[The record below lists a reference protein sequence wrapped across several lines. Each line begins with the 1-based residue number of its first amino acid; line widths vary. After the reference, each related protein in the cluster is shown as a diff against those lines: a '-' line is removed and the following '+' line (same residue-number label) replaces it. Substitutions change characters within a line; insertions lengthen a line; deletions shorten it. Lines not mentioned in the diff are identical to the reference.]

1 VTEDERAHRRGGTG
15 ARDGAAAV
23 RARPTGPALRLDI
36 PVQFLKGVGER
47 RAELLARIGIATAR
61 DLLYH
66 IPFRYL
72 DATQITPIARAR
84 SARVGAEVTVVG
96 RVISTGVLPTRR
108 GLRVFQCVLQDA
120 SGLVECGWP
129 GRPFLERSITKGQLL
144 LATGPVRHF
153 HGKQLQPREW
163 VVLAE
168 EDEEPRGQVLPV
180 YRVTEGLTVRQ
191 LRALVDRHLEGLL
204 ANVVEE
210 LPAAWR
216 TAAGVGAL
224 PDALRQVHRPDSPEA
239 AEAGRRRLAFEEL
252 MLFQLVLARARW
264 LAKQS
269 RAGIR
274 FEVRREFTTQ
284 LRKHLPFDL
293 TAAQKRCIKEIVA
306 DQTAPVRMNRL
317 LQGDVGSGK
326 TVVALFAMLV
336 AAENGFQAALMA
348 PTELLAEQHAATL
361 TRLLAPL
368 GVMPELLVGRMS
380 AGEKA
385 EVRDRLA
392 TGASRLVVGTH
403 ALIQGEVAFHRLGLV
418 VIDEQHR
425 FGVAQR
431 ALLAE
436 KNAAQGPD
444 VLLLSATPIPRTLAL
459 ALYGDLDVSRLD
471 EMPPGRKPVRTAIRD
486 DRARARVYD
495 FVRKEVREGHQAY
508 IIYPVI
514 DETEKLDVKAAT
526 KMAEHLGK
534 EIFPDLAVGLVHGRV
549 PPEDRDRVMRRFRA
563 GEIQVLV
570 ATTVI
575 EVGIDVPNATV
586 MLIEHPDRFGLAQ
599 LHQLRGRIGRGAAA
613 SHCVLMVADVGGDP
627 ASAARQRL
635 ERFAATTD
643 GFAIAELDMAER
655 GHGEL
660 VGARQAGPVE
670 FRYADWSKDGDLLS
684 LAHRLARDVIAADPT
699 LSARGLRPVVAQI
712 GRRFERGLELFR
724 AIPG

>member
-1 VTEDERAHRRGGTG
+1 VTDRPDARTRGRADAAERGGG
-15 ARDGAAAV
+15 RG
-23 RARPTGPALRLDI
+23 LRLDA

-47 RAELLARIGIATAR
+47 RAELLARLGIATAR
-61 DLLYH
+61 DLLH
-66 IPFRYL
+66 HVPFRYL
-72 DATQITPIARAR
+72 DATQITPITRAR
-84 SARVGAEVTVVG
+84 GARVGTEVTVVG
-96 RVISTGVLPTRR
+96 RVISTGILPTRR
-108 GLRVFQCVLQDA
+108 GLRVFQAVLQDA
-120 SGLVECGWP
+120 SGLIECGWP
-129 GRPFLERSITKGQLL
+129 GRPFLERSILKGQLL

-153 HGKQLQPREW
+153 HGRQLQPREW
-163 VVLAE
+163 VVLADG
-168 EDEEPRGQVLPV
+168 DEEPRGQVLPV

-191 LRALVDRHLEGLL
+191 LRSLVDRHLDGLL
-204 ANVVEE
+204 AAVVEE

-216 TAAGVGAL
+216 TAAGVVAL
-224 PDALRQVHRPDSPEA
+224 PDALRMVHRPADVAE

-264 LAKQS
+264 LARRS

-274 FEVRREFTTQ
+274 FEVRREFTTA
-284 LRKHLPFDL
+284 LREHLPFEL

-306 DQTAPVRMNRL
+306 DQTSPVRMHRL

-326 TVVALFAMLV
+326 TVVALFAMLL

-368 GVMPELLVGRMS
+368 GMMPELLVGRMS

-385 EVRDRLA
+385 MVRERLEQG
-392 TGASRLVVGTH
+392 GARLVVGTH
-403 ALIQGEVAFHRLGLV
+403 ALIQGEVAFRRLGLA

-436 KNAAQGPD
+436 KNAVEGPD

-471 EMPPGRKPVRTAIRD
+471 ELPPGRKPIRTAIRD

-495 FVRKEVREGHQAY
+495 FVRREVREGHQAY

-514 DETEKLDVKAAT
+514 DETEKLDVKAAA
-526 KMAEHLGK
+526 KMAEYLAA
-534 EIFPDLAVGLVHGRV
+534 EIFPGLAVGLVHGRL
-549 PPEDRDRVMRRFRA
+549 PAEGRDLVMRRFRA

-613 SHCVLMVADVGGDP
+613 SHCILMIEDGLRNP
-627 ASAARQRL
+627 ASPARARL
-635 ERFAATTD
+635 EKFAATED
-643 GFAIAELDMAER
+643 GFAIAELDLAER

-670 FRYADWSKDGDLLS
+670 FRFADWSKDADLLA
-684 LAHRLARDVIAADPT
+684 LAHGLARDVIAADPT
-699 LSARGLRPVVAQI
+699 LGARGLRPVVAQI

>member
-1 VTEDERAHRRGGTG
+1 MTDRPA
-15 ARDGAAAV
+15 ARTHGRAAAP
-23 RARPTGPALRLDI
+23 AAPGRPGLRLDA

-47 RAELLARIGIATAR
+47 RAELLGRLGITTAR

-66 IPFRYL
+66 VPFRYL
-72 DATQITPIARAR
+72 DATQIAPIARVR
-84 SARVGAEVTVVG
+84 SARVGTEVTVVG
-96 RVISTGVLPTRR
+96 RVVSTGVLPTRR
-108 GLRVFQCVLQDA
+108 GLRVFQAVLQDA
-120 SGLVECGWP
+120 SGLIECGWP
-129 GRPFLERSITKGQLL
+129 GRPFLERTILKGQLL
-144 LATGPVRHF
+144 LVAGPVRHF
-153 HGKQLQPREW
+153 HGRQLQPREW
-163 VVLAE
+163 VVLADG
-168 EDEEPRGQVLPV
+168 DEQPRGQILPV

-191 LRALVDRHLEGLL
+191 VRALLDRHLDGLL

-216 TAAGVGAL
+216 AAAGVEPL
-224 PDALRQVHRPDSPEA
+224 PAALRQVHRPEDVA
-239 AEAGRRRLAFEEL
+239 QAEAGRRRLAFEEL

-264 LAKQS
+264 LARRS
-269 RAGIR
+269 RTGIR
-274 FEVRREFTTQ
+274 FEVKRDLTTRLRES
-284 LRKHLPFDL
+284 LPFEL
-293 TAAQKRCIKEIVA
+293 TAAQKRCLKEIVA
-306 DQTAPVRMNRL
+306 DQTAPIRMHRL

-336 AAENGFQAALMA
+336 AVENGFQAALMA

-368 GVMPELLVGRMS
+368 GMMPELLVGRMS
-380 AGEKA
+380 AAEKA
-385 EVRDRLA
+385 QVRDRLESGG
-392 TGASRLVVGTH
+392 TRLVVGTH
-403 ALIQGEVAFHRLGLV
+403 ALIQGEVAFRRLGLA

-425 FGVAQR
+425 FGVEQR

-436 KNAAQGPD
+436 KNAVEGPD

-471 EMPPGRKPVRTAIRD
+471 ELPPGRKPIRTAIRD
-486 DRARARVYD
+486 DRARAKVYD
-495 FVRKEVREGHQAY
+495 FVRQEVRAGRQAY
-508 IIYPVI
+508 IVYPVI

-526 KMAEHLGK
+526 RMAEHLAK
-534 EIFPDLAVGLVHGRV
+534 EVFPDLAVGLVHGRL
-549 PPEDRDRVMRRFRA
+549 PAEQRDLVMRRFRA
-563 GEIQVLV
+563 REVQVLV

-575 EVGIDVPNATV
+575 EVGIDVPAATV

-599 LHQLRGRIGRGAAA
+599 LHQLRGRVGRGADA
-613 SHCVLMVADVGGDP
+613 SHCILMVEDGVRDP
-627 ASAARQRL
+627 DSRARERL
-635 ERFAATTD
+635 QRFAATED
-643 GFAIAELDMAER
+643 GFAIAELDLEER

-670 FRYADWSKDGDLLS
+670 FRFADWTKDADLLT

-699 LSARGLRPVVAQI
+699 LAAPGLRPVVAQI

>member
-1 VTEDERAHRRGGTG
+1 LA
-15 ARDGAAAV
+15 
-23 RARPTGPALRLDI
+23 PTASLRSDA

-47 RAELLARIGIATAR
+47 RAELLGRLGIHTAR
-61 DLLYH
+61 DLLLH

-72 DATQITPIARAR
+72 DATQITPIARVKD
-84 SARVGAEVTVVG
+84 ARVGTEVTVIG

-108 GLRVFQCVLQDA
+108 GLRVFQAVLQDA
-120 SGLVECGWP
+120 SGLIECGWP
-129 GRPFLERSITKGQLL
+129 GRPFLERQITKGLL
-144 LATGPVRHF
+144 LLVTGPVRHF

-163 VVLAE
+163 LVLAGE
-168 EDEEPRGQVLPV
+168 EEEPRGQVLPI

-191 LRALVDRHLEGLL
+191 VRGLIQRHLDGLL
-204 ANVVEE
+204 PGVREE

-216 TAAGVGAL
+216 QAAGVIELPAAL
-224 PDALRQVHRPDSPEA
+224 SAVHRPASAGEA
-239 AEAGRRRLAFEEL
+239 EQGRRRLAFEEL

-274 FEVRREFTTQ
+274 FEVRREFTTA
-284 LRKHLPFDL
+284 LRSRLPFSL

-306 DQTAPVRMNRL
+306 DQTSPVRMHRL

-326 TVVALFAMLV
+326 TVVALFAMLLAV
-336 AAENGFQAALMA
+336 ENGYQAALMA
-348 PTELLAEQHAATL
+348 PTELLAEQHQATV

-368 GVMPELLVGRMS
+368 GMMPELLVGRLP
-380 AGEKA
+380 APDKA
-385 EVRDRLA
+385 AVRERLERGRA
-392 TGASRLVVGTH
+392 RIVVGTH
-403 ALIQGEVAFHRLGLV
+403 ALIQEQVAFHRLGLA

-436 KNAAQGPD
+436 KNLREGPD

-486 DRARARVYD
+486 DGARSRVYD
-495 FVRKEVREGHQAY
+495 FVRKEARAGHQAY
-508 IIYPVI
+508 IVYPVI
-514 DETEKLDVKAAT
+514 DETEQLDVKAAAT
-526 KMAEHLGK
+526 MAEYLAK
-534 EIFPDLAVGLVHGRV
+534 EIFPDLAVGLVHGRLAAD
-549 PPEDRDRVMRRFRA
+549 DRDDVMRRFRA

-575 EVGIDVPNATV
+575 EVGIDVPSATV
-586 MLIEHPDRFGLAQ
+586 MVIEHPERFGLAQ
-599 LHQLRGRIGRGAAA
+599 LHQLRGRIGRGGAA
-613 SHCVLMVADVGGDP
+613 SHCILMVGPGE
-627 ASAARQRL
+627 SRERL
-635 ERFAATTD
+635 ERFAATED
-643 GFAIAELDMAER
+643 GFAIAELDLRER

-660 VGARQAGPVE
+660 VGAKQAGPVE
-670 FRYADWSKDGDLLS
+670 FRFADWARDLDLLTV
-684 LAHRLARDVIAADPT
+684 AHRLARDVIAADPT
-699 LSARGLRPVVAQI
+699 LSAPGLRPVVAQI

>member
-1 VTEDERAHRRGGTG
+1 LA
-15 ARDGAAAV
+15 
-23 RARPTGPALRLDI
+23 PTGSLRPDA

-47 RAELLARIGIATAR
+47 RAELLARLGIHTAR
-61 DLLYH
+61 ELLLH

-72 DATQITPIARAR
+72 DATQITPIARVKDAK
-84 SARVGAEVTVVG
+84 VGTDVTVIG

-108 GLRVFQCVLQDA
+108 GLRVFQAVLQDA
-120 SGLVECGWP
+120 SGLIECGWP
-129 GRPFLERSITKGQLL
+129 GRPFLERQIAKGLLL

-163 VVLAE
+163 LVLAG
-168 EDEEPRGQVLPV
+168 EDEEPRGQVLPI

-191 LRALVDRHLEGLL
+191 VRGLIQQHLDGLL
-204 ANVVEE
+204 PGVREE

-216 TAAGVGAL
+216 QAAGVIELPTAL
-224 PDALRQVHRPDSPEA
+224 KAVHRPDSAGE

-274 FEVRREFTTQ
+274 FEVRRELTTA
-284 LRKHLPFDL
+284 LRSHLPFSL

-306 DQTAPVRMNRL
+306 DQTSPVRMHRL

-326 TVVALFAMLV
+326 TVVALFAMLLAV
-336 AAENGFQAALMA
+336 ENGYQAALMA
-348 PTELLAEQHAATL
+348 PTELLAEQHAATV

-368 GVMPELLVGRMS
+368 GMMPELLVGRLS
-380 AGEKA
+380 APEKA
-385 EVRDRLA
+385 VVRRRLEDG
-392 TGASRLVVGTH
+392 GARIVVGTH
-403 ALIQGEVAFHRLGLV
+403 ALIQEEVAFHRLGLA

-431 ALLAE
+431 AVLAE
-436 KNAAQGPD
+436 KNVREGPD

-471 EMPPGRKPVRTAIRD
+471 ELPPGRKPVRTAIRD
-486 DRARARVYD
+486 DGARSRVYD
-495 FVRKEVREGHQAY
+495 FIRKEARSGHQAY
-508 IIYPVI
+508 IVYPII
-514 DETEKLDVKAAT
+514 DETEQLDLKAAA
-526 KMAEHLGK
+526 KMADYLAK
-534 EIFPDLAVGLVHGRV
+534 EIFPDLAVGLVHGRIAAD
-549 PPEDRDRVMRRFRA
+549 DRDRVMRRFRA
-563 GEIQVLV
+563 GEIRVLV

-586 MLIEHPDRFGLAQ
+586 MVIEHPERFGLAQ
-599 LHQLRGRIGRGAAA
+599 LHQLRGRIGRGGAA
-613 SHCVLMVADVGGDP
+613 SHCILMVGPGE
-627 ASAARQRL
+627 SRERL
-635 ERFAATTD
+635 ERFAATED
-643 GFAIAELDMAER
+643 GFAIAELDLRER

-660 VGARQAGPVE
+660 VGAKQAGPVE
-670 FRYADWSKDGDLLS
+670 FRFADWARDLDLLTV
-684 LAHRLARDVIAADPT
+684 AHRLARDVIAADPT
-699 LSARGLRPVVAQI
+699 LSAPGLRPVVSQI

>member
-1 VTEDERAHRRGGTG
+1 LA
-15 ARDGAAAV
+15 
-23 RARPTGPALRLDI
+23 PTTSLRLDA

-47 RAELLARIGIATAR
+47 RAELLARLGIRTAR
-61 DLLYH
+61 DLLFH

-72 DATQITPIARAR
+72 DATQITPIARAKD
-84 SARVGAEVTVVG
+84 ARVGTDVTVIG
-96 RVISTGVLPTRR
+96 RVLSTGVLPTRR
-108 GLRVFQCVLQDA
+108 GLRVFQAVLQDA
-120 SGLVECGWP
+120 SGLIECGWP
-129 GRPFLERSITKGQLL
+129 GRPFLERQIAKGLL
-144 LATGPVRHF
+144 LLVTGPVRHF

-163 VVLAE
+163 LVLAG
-168 EDEEPRGQVLPV
+168 EDEEPRGQVLPI

-191 LRALVDRHLEGLL
+191 VRGLIQRHLDGLL
-204 ANVVEE
+204 PSVREE

-216 TAAGVGAL
+216 QAAGVVELPAAL
-224 PDALRQVHRPDSPEA
+224 EAVHRPDSSDR
-239 AEAGRRRLAFEEL
+239 AEQGRRRLAFEEL
-252 MLFQLVLARARW
+252 LLFQLVLARARW

-274 FEVRREFTTQ
+274 FEVRRELTSA
-284 LRKHLPFDL
+284 LRAQLPFTL

-306 DQTAPVRMNRL
+306 DQTSSVRMHRL

-326 TVVALFAMLV
+326 TVVALFAMLLAV
-336 AAENGFQAALMA
+336 ENGCQAALMA

-368 GVMPELLVGRMS
+368 ELRPELLVGRLPAS
-380 AGEKA
+380 EKA
-385 EVRDRLA
+385 AVHARLA
-392 TGASRLVVGTH
+392 SGSARLAVGTH
-403 ALIQGEVAFHRLGLV
+403 ALIQEQVAFHRLGLA

-436 KNAAQGPD
+436 KNVREGPD

-486 DRARARVYD
+486 DGARARVYE
-495 FVRKEVREGHQAY
+495 FVRKEARDGHQAY
-508 IIYPVI
+508 VVYPVI
-514 DETEKLDVKAAT
+514 DETEQLDLKAAT
-526 KMAEHLGK
+526 RMAEHLAK
-534 EIFPDLAVGLVHGRV
+534 EIFPDLVVGLVHGRLAAD
-549 PPEDRDRVMRRFRA
+549 ERDGAMRRFRA

-586 MLIEHPDRFGLAQ
+586 MVIEHPERFGLAQ
-599 LHQLRGRIGRGAAA
+599 LHQLRGRIGRGGAA
-613 SHCVLMVADVGGDP
+613 SHCILMVGPGE
-627 ASAARQRL
+627 SRERL
-635 ERFAATTD
+635 ARFAATED
-643 GFAIAELDMAER
+643 GFAIAELDLRER

-660 VGARQAGPVE
+660 VGAKQAGPVE
-670 FRYADWSKDGDLLS
+670 FRFADWSRDLDLLTM
-684 LAHRLARDVIAADPT
+684 AHRLARDVIAADPA
-699 LSARGLRPVVAQI
+699 LSAPGLRPVVAQI

-724 AIPG
+724 EIPG

>member
-1 VTEDERAHRRGGTG
+1 VPPCIRAP
-15 ARDGAAAV
+15 V
-23 RARPTGPALRLDI
+23 PSFRLDA
-36 PVQFLKGVGER
+36 PVQYLKGVGER
-47 RAELLARIGIATAR
+47 RAELLARLGIRTAR
-61 DLLYH
+61 DLLLH

-84 SARVGAEVTVVG
+84 DARVGTDVTVVG

-108 GLRVFQCVLQDA
+108 GLRVFQAVLQDA
-120 SGLVECGWP
+120 SGLIECGWP
-129 GRPFLERSITKGQLL
+129 GRPFLERQITKGLL
-144 LATGPVRHF
+144 LLVTGPVRHF
-153 HGKQLQPREW
+153 HGKQLQPREF
-163 VVLAE
+163 VVLAG
-168 EDEEPRGQVLPV
+168 EDEEPRGKLLPV

-191 LRALVDRHLEGLL
+191 LRALVEQHLDGLV
-204 ANVVEE
+204 ANVEE
-210 LPAAWR
+210 GLPAAWR
-216 TAAGVGAL
+216 EAAGVTSL
-224 PDALRQVHRPDSPEA
+224 VDALRQVHRPENVAA

-264 LAKQS
+264 LAKRS

-274 FEVRREFTTQ
+274 FEVRREFTTE
-284 LRKHLPFDL
+284 LRRNLPFDL
-293 TAAQKRCIKEIVA
+293 TRAQKRCITEIVA
-306 DQTAPVRMNRL
+306 DQTSPVRMHRL

-336 AAENGFQAALMA
+336 AVESEFQAAMMA

-368 GVMPELLVGRMS
+368 GMMPELLVGRMS
-380 AGEKA
+380 AAEKA
-385 EVRDRLA
+385 VVRGHLESGSARI
-392 TGASRLVVGTH
+392 VVGTH
-403 ALIQGEVAFHRLGLV
+403 ALIQEDVAFHRLGLV

-471 EMPPGRKPVRTAIRD
+471 EMPPGRKSVRTAIRD
-486 DRARARVYD
+486 ERARARVHE
-495 FVRKEVREGHQAY
+495 FVRKEVRAGHQAY
-508 IIYPVI
+508 IVYPVI
-514 DETEKLDVKAAT
+514 DETEKLDLKAAAR
-526 KMAEHLGK
+526 MADYLAK
-534 EIFPDLAVGLVHGRV
+534 EIFTDLRVGLVHGRLQA
-549 PPEDRDRVMRRFRA
+549 DARDSAMRQFRA
-563 GEIQVLV
+563 GEIDVLV

-586 MLIEHPDRFGLAQ
+586 MVIEHPDRFGLAQ

-613 SHCVLMVADVGGDP
+613 SHCILMVGEGE
-627 ASAARQRL
+627 SRERL
-635 ERFAATTD
+635 ERFAATED
-643 GFAIAELDMAER
+643 GFAIAELDLAER

-660 VGARQAGPVE
+660 VGAKQAGAVE
-670 FRYADWSKDGDLLS
+670 FRYADWSKDADLLAV
-684 LAHRLARDVIAADPT
+684 AHRLARDVIAADPA
-699 LSARGLRPVVAQI
+699 LSAPGLRPVVAQI

-724 AIPG
+724 EG

>member
-1 VTEDERAHRRGGTG
+1 LA
-15 ARDGAAAV
+15 
-23 RARPTGPALRLDI
+23 PTASLRLDA
-36 PVQFLKGVGER
+36 PVQYLKGVGER
-47 RAELLARIGIATAR
+47 RAELLARLGIRTAG
-61 DLLYH
+61 DLLLH
-66 IPFRYL
+66 VPFRYL
-72 DATQITPIARAR
+72 DATEITPIARVKD
-84 SARVGAEVTVVG
+84 ARVGTEVTVVG

-108 GLRVFQCVLQDA
+108 GLRVFQAVLQDA
-120 SGLVECGWP
+120 SGLMECGWP
-129 GRPFLERSITKGQLL
+129 GRPFLERQIAKGLL
-144 LATGPVRHF
+144 LLVTGPVRHF

-163 VVLAE
+163 LVLAG
-168 EDEEPRGQVLPV
+168 EDEEPRGQVLPI

-191 LRALVDRHLEGLL
+191 VRGLIQRHLDGLL
-204 ANVVEE
+204 AGVREE

-216 TAAGVGAL
+216 QAAGVVELPAAL
-224 PDALRQVHRPDSPEA
+224 AAVHRPETAEA
-239 AEAGRRRLAFEEL
+239 AEGGRRRLAFEEL

-274 FEVRREFTTQ
+274 FEVRRELTTA
-284 LRKHLPFDL
+284 LRAALPFAL

-306 DQTAPVRMNRL
+306 DQTAPVRMHRL

-326 TVVALFAMLV
+326 TVVALFAMLLAV
-336 AAENGFQAALMA
+336 ENGYQAALMA

-368 GVMPELLVGRMS
+368 GMRPELLVGRLAAS
-380 AGEKA
+380 EKA
-385 EVRDRLA
+385 SVQARLA
-392 TGASRLVVGTH
+392 GGGARIVVGTH
-403 ALIQGEVAFHRLGLV
+403 ALIQEQVAFRRLGLA

-436 KNAAQGPD
+436 KNAREGPD

-486 DRARARVYD
+486 DGARARVYD
-495 FVRKEVREGHQAY
+495 FVRREARGGHQTY
-508 IIYPVI
+508 VVYPVI
-514 DETEKLDVKAAT
+514 DETEQLDVKAAAR
-526 KMAEHLGK
+526 MAEHLAK
-534 EIFPDLAVGLVHGRV
+534 EIFPDLAVGLVHGRLGAD
-549 PPEDRDRVMRRFRA
+549 DRDAVMRRFRA
-563 GEIQVLV
+563 GEIHVLV

-586 MLIEHPDRFGLAQ
+586 MVIEHPERFGLAQ
-599 LHQLRGRIGRGAAA
+599 LHQLRGRIGRGGTA
-613 SHCVLMVADVGGDP
+613 SHCILMVGPGE
-627 ASAARQRL
+627 SRRRL
-635 ERFAATTD
+635 ARFAATED
-643 GFAIAELDMAER
+643 GFAIAELDLRER

-660 VGARQAGPVE
+660 VGAKQAGPVE
-670 FRYADWSKDGDLLS
+670 LRFADWTRDLDLLTV
-684 LAHRLARDVIAADPT
+684 AHRLARDVIAADPA
-699 LSARGLRPVVAQI
+699 LRAPGLRPVVAQI

>member
-1 VTEDERAHRRGGTG
+1 MRSPTPSGSSKRTG
-15 ARDGAAAV
+15 SF
-23 RARPTGPALRLDI
+23 RLDA
-36 PVQFLKGVGER
+36 PVQYLKGVGER
-47 RAELLARIGIATAR
+47 RAELLARLGIRTAR
-61 DLLYH
+61 DLVYH
-66 IPFRYL
+66 VPFRYL
-72 DATQITPIARAR
+72 DATEITPIARAR
-84 SARVGAEVTVVG
+84 GSRVGTEFTVVG
-96 RVISTGVLPTRR
+96 RVVSTGVIPTRR
-108 GLRVFQCVLQDA
+108 GLRVFQAVLQDA
-120 SGLVECGWP
+120 SGLIECGWP
-129 GRPFLERSITKGQLL
+129 GRPFLERSIAKGQLL
-144 LATGPVRHF
+144 LVTGPVRHF

-163 VVLAE
+163 IVLAD
-168 EDEEPRGQVLPV
+168 EDEPRGQVLPI

-191 LRALVDRHLEGLL
+191 FRALVERHLDGLL
-204 ANVVEE
+204 ATLEEE

-216 TAAGVGAL
+216 SAAGVGPL
-224 PDALRQVHRPDSPEA
+224 PDALRQVHRPASVAE

-274 FEVRREFTTQ
+274 FEVRRELTSA
-284 LRKHLPFDL
+284 LRRSLPFVL
-293 TAAQKRCIKEIVA
+293 TGAQKRCLKEIVA
-306 DQTAPVRMNRL
+306 DQTSPVRMHRL

-348 PTELLAEQHAATL
+348 PTELLAEQHHATL
-361 TRLLAPL
+361 ARLLAPL
-368 GVMPELLVGRMS
+368 ELAPELLVGRLA

-385 EVRDRLA
+385 AVRARLESGSA
-392 TGASRLVVGTH
+392 RLVVGTH
-403 ALIQGEVAFHRLGLV
+403 ALIQGEVAFRRLGLA

-436 KNAAQGPD
+436 KNAREGPD

-471 EMPPGRKPVRTAIRD
+471 ELPPGRQPVRTVIRD
-486 DRARARVYD
+486 DRARGRVYD
-495 FVRKEVREGHQAY
+495 FVRREVAAGHQAY
-508 IIYPVI
+508 IVYPVI
-514 DETEKLDVKAAT
+514 DETEKLDVKAASR
-526 KMAEHLGK
+526 MAEYLAA
-534 EIFPDLAVGLVHGRV
+534 EIFRDVTVGLVHGRLSG
-549 PPEDRDRVMRRFRA
+549 EEREGVMRRFRA
-563 GEIQVLV
+563 GEVQVLV

-613 SHCVLMVADVGGDP
+613 SHCILMVSDGRAFGEAGGR
-627 ASAARQRL
+627 ARL
-635 ERFAATTD
+635 ERFAATED
-643 GFAIAELDMAER
+643 GFAIAELDLAER

-660 VGARQAGPVE
+660 VGARQAGAVE
-670 FRYADWSKDGDLLS
+670 LRFADWSKDADLLA
-684 LAHRLARDVIAADPT
+684 LAHRLARDVIAADPV
-699 LSARGLRPVVAQI
+699 LAARGLRPVVAQI

>member
-1 VTEDERAHRRGGTG
+1 VPEF
-15 ARDGAAAV
+15 
-23 RARPTGPALRLDI
+23 RLDS

-47 RAELLARIGIATAR
+47 RAELLGRLGVRTAR
-61 DLLYH
+61 DLLH
-66 IPFRYL
+66 HVPFRYL
-72 DATQITPIARAR
+72 DATQITPIVRAR
-84 SARVGAEVTVVG
+84 SARICTEVSVVG
-96 RVISTGVLPTRR
+96 RVISTGVLPTHR
-108 GLRVFQCVLQDA
+108 GLRVFQAVLQDA
-120 SGLVECGWP
+120 SGLIECGWP
-129 GRPFLERSITKGQLL
+129 GRPFLERSVLKGQLL
-144 LATGPVRHF
+144 LVTGPVRHF

-163 VVLAE
+163 VVLADQ
-168 EDEEPRGQVLPV
+168 DEEPRGQVLPV

-191 LRALVDRHLEGLL
+191 LRALVDRHLDGLL

-216 TAAGVGAL
+216 TAAGVVPL
-224 PDALRQVHRPDSPEA
+224 PDALRQIHHPENLAA

-274 FEVRREFTTQ
+274 FEIRREFTTQ
-284 LRKHLPFDL
+284 LRKHLPFEL

-306 DQTAPVRMNRL
+306 DQTSPVRMNRL

-368 GVMPELLVGRMS
+368 GVLPELLVGRMS
-380 AGEKA
+380 PAEKA
-385 EVRDRLA
+385 AVRERLA
-392 TGASRLVVGTH
+392 AGSSRLVVGTH
-403 ALIQGEVAFHRLGLV
+403 ALIQGEVAFHRLGLA

-486 DRARARVYD
+486 DRARAKVYD
-495 FVRKEVREGHQAY
+495 FVRKEVRAGHQTY

-526 KMAEHLGK
+526 RMADYLGK
-534 EIFPDLAVGLVHGRV
+534 EIFPDLTVGLVHGRI
-549 PPEDRDRVMRRFRA
+549 PPEERDRVMRRFRA

-613 SHCVLMVADVGGDP
+613 SHCILMIQDGIGDP
-627 ASAARQRL
+627 ESAARQRL
-635 ERFAATTD
+635 HRFAATQD
-643 GFAIAELDMAER
+643 GFAIAELDLAER

-670 FRYADWSKDGDLLS
+670 LRFADWSKDADLLS

-712 GRRFERGLELFR
+712 GRRFEHGLELFR
-724 AIPG
+724 AIAG

>member
-1 VTEDERAHRRGGTG
+1 LAPITR
-15 ARDGAAAV
+15 
-23 RARPTGPALRLDI
+23 LRLDA

-47 RAELLARIGIATAR
+47 RAELLARLGIRTAG
-61 DLLYH
+61 DLLLH

-72 DATQITPIARAR
+72 DATQITPIARAKD
-84 SARVGAEVTVVG
+84 ARVGTDVTVIG

-108 GLRVFQCVLQDA
+108 GLRVFQAVLQDA
-120 SGLVECGWP
+120 SGLIECGWP
-129 GRPFLERSITKGQLL
+129 GRPFLERQIAKGLLL

-163 VVLAE
+163 LVLAG
-168 EDEEPRGQVLPV
+168 EDEEPRGQVLPI

-191 LRALVDRHLEGLL
+191 VRGLIQQHLDGLL
-204 ANVVEE
+204 PSVREE

-216 TAAGVGAL
+216 QAAGVVELPAAL
-224 PDALRQVHRPDSPEA
+224 AAVHRPAS
-239 AEAGRRRLAFEEL
+239 AEQAERGRRRLAFEEL

-274 FEVRREFTTQ
+274 FEVRRELTTA
-284 LRKHLPFDL
+284 LRAQLPFTL
-293 TAAQKRCIKEIVA
+293 TTAQRRCIKEIVA
-306 DQTAPVRMNRL
+306 DQTSPVRMHRL

-326 TVVALFAMLV
+326 TVVALFAMLLAV
-336 AAENGFQAALMA
+336 ENGYQAALMA

-368 GVMPELLVGRMS
+368 DMRPELLVGRLPAS
-380 AGEKA
+380 DKA
-385 EVRDRLA
+385 AVQGRLA
-392 TGASRLVVGTH
+392 SGGARVVVGTH
-403 ALIQGEVAFHRLGLV
+403 ALIQEQVAFHRLGLA

-425 FGVAQR
+425 FGVEQR

-436 KNAAQGPD
+436 KNVREGPD

-486 DRARARVYD
+486 DGARVRVYD
-495 FVRKEVREGHQAY
+495 FVRKEARAGHQAY
-508 IIYPVI
+508 VVYPVI
-514 DETEKLDVKAAT
+514 DETEQLDLKAASR
-526 KMAEHLGK
+526 MADFLAK
-534 EIFPDLAVGLVHGRV
+534 EIFPDLTVGLVHGRLAAD
-549 PPEDRDRVMRRFRA
+549 DRDGVMRRFRG

-586 MLIEHPDRFGLAQ
+586 MVIEHPERFGLAQ
-599 LHQLRGRIGRGAAA
+599 LHQLRGRIGRGGAA
-613 SHCVLMVADVGGDP
+613 SHCILMVGPGE
-627 ASAARQRL
+627 SRERL
-635 ERFAATTD
+635 ARFAATED
-643 GFAIAELDMAER
+643 GFAIAELDLRER

-660 VGARQAGPVE
+660 VGAKQAGAVE
-670 FRYADWSKDGDLLS
+670 FRFADWARDLDLLTV
-684 LAHRLARDVIAADPT
+684 AHRLARDVIAADPT
-699 LSARGLRPVVAQI
+699 LSAPGLRPVVVQI

>member
-1 VTEDERAHRRGGTG
+1 LA
-15 ARDGAAAV
+15 
-23 RARPTGPALRLDI
+23 PTTSLRLDA

-47 RAELLARIGIATAR
+47 RAELLARLGIRTAR
-61 DLLYH
+61 DLLFH

-72 DATQITPIARAR
+72 DATQITPIARAKD
-84 SARVGAEVTVVG
+84 ARVGTDVTVIG
-96 RVISTGVLPTRR
+96 RVLSTGVLPTRR
-108 GLRVFQCVLQDA
+108 GLRVFQAVLQDA
-120 SGLVECGWP
+120 SGLIECGWP
-129 GRPFLERSITKGQLL
+129 GRPFLERQIGKGLL
-144 LATGPVRHF
+144 LLVTGPVRHF

-163 VVLAE
+163 LVLAG
-168 EDEEPRGQVLPV
+168 EDEEPRGQVLPI

-191 LRALVDRHLEGLL
+191 VRGLIQRHLDGLL
-204 ANVVEE
+204 PSVREE

-216 TAAGVGAL
+216 QAAGVVELPAAL
-224 PDALRQVHRPDSPEA
+224 EAVHRPDSSDR
-239 AEAGRRRLAFEEL
+239 AEQGRRRLAFEEL
-252 MLFQLVLARARW
+252 LLFQLVLARARW

-274 FEVRREFTTQ
+274 FEVRRELTSA
-284 LRKHLPFDL
+284 LRAQLPFTL

-306 DQTAPVRMNRL
+306 DQTSSVRMHRL

-326 TVVALFAMLV
+326 TVVALFAMLLAV
-336 AAENGFQAALMA
+336 ENGCQAALMA

-368 GVMPELLVGRMS
+368 ELRPELLVGRLPAS
-380 AGEKA
+380 EKA
-385 EVRDRLA
+385 AVHARLA
-392 TGASRLVVGTH
+392 SGSARLAVGTH
-403 ALIQGEVAFHRLGLV
+403 ALIQEQVAFHRLGLA

-436 KNAAQGPD
+436 KNVREGPD

-486 DRARARVYD
+486 DGARARVYE
-495 FVRKEVREGHQAY
+495 FVRKEARDGHQAY
-508 IIYPVI
+508 VVYPVI
-514 DETEKLDVKAAT
+514 DETEQLDLKAAT
-526 KMAEHLGK
+526 RMAEHLAK
-534 EIFPDLAVGLVHGRV
+534 EIFPDLVVGLVHGRLAAD
-549 PPEDRDRVMRRFRA
+549 ERDGAMRRFRA

-586 MLIEHPDRFGLAQ
+586 MVIEHPERFGLAQ
-599 LHQLRGRIGRGAAA
+599 LHQLRGRIGRGGAA
-613 SHCVLMVADVGGDP
+613 SHCILMVGPGE
-627 ASAARQRL
+627 SRERL
-635 ERFAATTD
+635 ARFAATED
-643 GFAIAELDMAER
+643 GFAIAELDLRER

-660 VGARQAGPVE
+660 VGAKQAGPVE
-670 FRYADWSKDGDLLS
+670 FRFADWSRDLDLLTM
-684 LAHRLARDVIAADPT
+684 AHRLARDVIAADPA
-699 LSARGLRPVVAQI
+699 LSAPGLRPVVAQI

-724 AIPG
+724 EIPG

>member
-1 VTEDERAHRRGGTG
+1 LA
-15 ARDGAAAV
+15 
-23 RARPTGPALRLDI
+23 PTTSLRLDA

-47 RAELLARIGIATAR
+47 RAELLARLGIRTAR
-61 DLLYH
+61 DLLLH

-72 DATQITPIARAR
+72 DATQITPV
-84 SARVGAEVTVVG
+84 ARVKVARIGTDVTIIG
-96 RVISTGVLPTRR
+96 RVISTGILPTRR
-108 GLRVFQCVLQDA
+108 GLRVFQAVLQDA
-120 SGLVECGWP
+120 SGLIECGWP
-129 GRPFLERSITKGQLL
+129 GRPFLERQISKGLLL

-163 VVLAE
+163 LVLAG
-168 EDEEPRGQVLPV
+168 EDEEPRGQVLPI

-191 LRALVDRHLEGLL
+191 VRGLIQRHLDGLL
-204 ANVVEE
+204 PGVREE

-216 TAAGVGAL
+216 QAAGVVELPAAL
-224 PDALRQVHRPDSPEA
+224 VAVHRPGSADQ
-239 AEAGRRRLAFEEL
+239 AEQGRRRLAFEEL
-252 MLFQLVLARARW
+252 MLYQLVLARARW

-274 FEVRREFTTQ
+274 FEVRRELTTA
-284 LRKHLPFDL
+284 LRSRLPFTL
-293 TAAQKRCIKEIVA
+293 TAAQKRCVTEIVR
-306 DQTAPVRMNRL
+306 DQTSPVRMHRL

-326 TVVALFAMLV
+326 TVVALFAMLLAV
-336 AAENGFQAALMA
+336 ENGYQAALMA

-368 GVMPELLVGRMS
+368 QLQPELLVGRLPAS
-380 AGEKA
+380 EKA
-385 EVRDRLA
+385 AVQARLA
-392 TGASRLVVGTH
+392 SGGARIAVGTH
-403 ALIQGEVAFHRLGLV
+403 ALIQEQVAFHRLGLA

-436 KNAAQGPD
+436 KNVREGPD

-486 DRARARVYD
+486 DGARTRVYD
-495 FVRKEVREGHQAY
+495 FVRKEARGGHQAY
-508 IIYPVI
+508 VVYPVI
-514 DETEKLDVKAAT
+514 DETEQLDLKAASR
-526 KMAEHLGK
+526 MADHLAK
-534 EIFPDLAVGLVHGRV
+534 EIFPDLVVGLVHGRLAAD
-549 PPEDRDRVMRRFRA
+549 DRDAVMRRFRA

-586 MLIEHPDRFGLAQ
+586 MVIEHPERFGLAQ
-599 LHQLRGRIGRGAAA
+599 LHQLRGRIGRGGAA
-613 SHCVLMVADVGGDP
+613 SHCILMVGPGENRD
-627 ASAARQRL
+627 RL
-635 ERFAATTD
+635 ARFAATED
-643 GFAIAELDMAER
+643 GFAIAELDLRER

-660 VGARQAGPVE
+660 VGAKQAGPVE
-670 FRYADWSKDGDLLS
+670 FRFADWARDLDLLTV
-684 LAHRLARDVIAADPT
+684 AHRLARDVIAADPA
-699 LSARGLRPVVAQI
+699 LSAPGLRPVVAQI

-724 AIPG
+724 EIPG

>member
-1 VTEDERAHRRGGTG
+1 VVEF
-15 ARDGAAAV
+15 
-23 RARPTGPALRLDI
+23 RLDS
-36 PVQFLKGVGER
+36 PVQFLKGVGEH
-47 RAELLARIGIATAR
+47 RAELLARLGVRTAH
-61 DLLYH
+61 DLLHH

-72 DATQITPIARAR
+72 DATQITPIVRAR
-84 SARVGAEVTVVG
+84 SARVGSEVTVVG

-108 GLRVFQCVLQDA
+108 GLRVFQVVLQDA
-120 SGLVECGWP
+120 SGLIECGWP
-129 GRPFLERSITKGQLL
+129 GRPFLERSILKGQLL
-144 LATGPVRHF
+144 LVTGPVRHF

-163 VVLAE
+163 MVLADQ
-168 EDEEPRGQVLPV
+168 DEEPRGQVLPV

-191 LRALVDRHLEGLL
+191 LRALVDRHLDGLL
-204 ANVVEE
+204 ANVSEE

-216 TAAGVGAL
+216 TAAGVVAL
-224 PDALRQVHRPDSPEA
+224 PEALRQVHHPDSVAA

-274 FEVRREFTTQ
+274 FQVRREFTTQ
-284 LRKHLPFDL
+284 LRQHLPFEL
-293 TAAQKRCIKEIVA
+293 TTAQKRCIREIVA
-306 DQTAPVRMNRL
+306 DQTAPVRMHRL

-368 GVMPELLVGRMS
+368 GMMPELLVGRMS
-380 AGEKA
+380 AAEKA
-385 EVRDRLA
+385 AVRERLA
-392 TGASRLVVGTH
+392 AGSSRLVVGTH
-403 ALIQGEVAFHRLGLV
+403 ALIQGEVTFHRLGLA

-471 EMPPGRKPVRTAIRD
+471 EMPPGRKPIRTAIRD
-486 DRARARVYD
+486 DGARAKVYD
-495 FVRKEVREGHQAY
+495 FVRKEVRSGHQAY

-514 DETEKLDVKAAT
+514 DETEKLDVRAAT
-526 KMAEHLGK
+526 RMAEYLGQ
-534 EIFPDLAVGLVHGRV
+534 EIFPDLVVGLVHGRI

-563 GEIQVLV
+563 GEVQVLV

-613 SHCVLMVADVGGDP
+613 SHCILMMQDGVGNRE
-627 ASAARQRL
+627 SAARQRL
-635 ERFAATTD
+635 DKFAATED
-643 GFAIAELDMAER
+643 GFAIAELDLAER

-670 FRYADWSKDGDLLS
+670 LRFADWSKDSDLLT

-712 GRRFERGLELFR
+712 GRRFEQGLELFR
-724 AIPG
+724 AISG

>member
-1 VTEDERAHRRGGTG
+1 MAEERRARGPRGPG
-15 ARDGAAAV
+15 ARE
-23 RARPTGPALRLDI
+23 GPGRGLRLDV

-47 RAELLARIGIATAR
+47 RAELLARLGIRTAR
-61 DLLYH
+61 DLLFY

-72 DATQITPIARAR
+72 DATTITPIARAR
-84 SARVGAEVTVVG
+84 GARAGTDVTVVG
-96 RVISTGVLPTRR
+96 RVVSTGVIPTRR
-108 GLRVFQCVLQDA
+108 GLRVFQAVLQDA
-120 SGLVECGWP
+120 SGLIECGWP
-129 GRPFLERSITKGQLL
+129 GRPFLEQSITKGQLL

-163 VVLAE
+163 IVLAA

-191 LRALVDRHLEGLL
+191 LRALVDRHLDGLL
-204 ANVVEE
+204 ANVEEE

-216 TAAGVGAL
+216 TAAGVGSL
-224 PDALRQVHRPDSPEA
+224 PDALRQVHRPATVAE

-274 FEVRREFTTQ
+274 FEVRRELTTA
-284 LRKHLPFDL
+284 LRRHLPFTL
-293 TAAQKRCIKEIVA
+293 TAAQKRCLKEIVA
-306 DQTAPVRMNRL
+306 DQTSAVRMHRL

-336 AAENGFQAALMA
+336 AVENGFQAALMA

-368 GVMPELLVGRMS
+368 GMMPELLLGRLG
-380 AGEKA
+380 AAEKA
-385 EVRDRLA
+385 SVRARLE
-392 TGASRLVVGTH
+392 TGSARLVVGTH
-403 ALIQGEVAFHRLGLV
+403 ALIQGEVAFRRLGLV

-436 KNAAQGPD
+436 KNAAEGPD

-471 EMPPGRKPVRTAIRD
+471 ELPPGRLPVRTSIRD
-486 DRARARVYD
+486 ERARARVYD
-495 FVRKEVREGHQAY
+495 FVRKEVEAGHQAY
-508 IIYPVI
+508 IVYPVI
-514 DETEKLDVKAAT
+514 DETEKLDVRAAT
-526 KMAEHLGK
+526 KMADYLGR
-534 EIFPDLAVGLVHGRV
+534 EIFRGIAVGLVHGRLA
-549 PPEDRDRVMRRFRA
+549 PEARDQVMRRFRA

-575 EVGIDVPNATV
+575 EVGIDVPNATI

-613 SHCVLMVADVGGDP
+613 SHCILMVPDSGRDPWAAGG
-627 ASAARQRL
+627 ARERL
-635 ERFAATTD
+635 ERFAATQD
-643 GFAIAELDMAER
+643 GFAIAELDLAER
-655 GHGEL
+655 GYGEL
-660 VGARQAGPVE
+660 VGARQAGAVE
-670 FRYADWSKDGDLLS
+670 FRYADWGRDGDLLA

-699 LSARGLRPVVAQI
+699 LGARGLRPVVAQI

>member
-1 VTEDERAHRRGGTG
+1 VPLGIRAP
-15 ARDGAAAV
+15 APPCP
-23 RARPTGPALRLDI
+23 RAPVPEFRLDS

-47 RAELLARIGIATAR
+47 RAELLARLGIRTAR
-61 DLLYH
+61 DLLNH

-72 DATQITPIARAR
+72 DATQITPIVRAR
-84 SARVGAEVTVVG
+84 SARVGTEVTVVG

-108 GLRVFQCVLQDA
+108 GLRVFQVVLQDA
-120 SGLVECGWP
+120 SGLIECGWP
-129 GRPFLERSITKGQLL
+129 GRPFLERSILKGQLL
-144 LATGPVRHF
+144 LVTGPVRHF

-163 VVLAE
+163 VVLAD
-168 EDEEPRGQVLPV
+168 EDEEPRGQILPV

-191 LRALVDRHLEGLL
+191 LRALVDRHLDGLL
-204 ANVVEE
+204 ANVAEE

-216 TAAGVGAL
+216 TAAGVVPL
-224 PDALRQVHRPDSPEA
+224 PDALRQVHHPESVAA

-284 LRKHLPFDL
+284 LRRNLPFEL

-326 TVVALFAMLV
+326 TIVALFAMLV

-380 AGEKA
+380 AAEKA
-385 EVRDRLA
+385 AVRDRLA
-392 TGASRLVVGTH
+392 AGSSRLVVGTH
-403 ALIQGEVAFHRLGLV
+403 ALIQGEVAFHRLGLA

-471 EMPPGRKPVRTAIRD
+471 EMPPGRKPIRTAIRD
-486 DRARARVYD
+486 DRARAKVYD
-495 FVRKEVREGHQAY
+495 FVRKEVGAGHQAY

-514 DETEKLDVKAAT
+514 DETEKLDVKAAA
-526 KMAEHLGK
+526 KMAEYLGK
-534 EIFPDLAVGLVHGRV
+534 EIFPDLTVGLVHGRI

-563 GEIQVLV
+563 GEVQVLV

-599 LHQLRGRIGRGAAA
+599 LHQLRGRVGRGAAS
-613 SHCVLMVADVGGDP
+613 SHCILMIQEVFRDP
-627 ASAARQRL
+627 ESGARRRL
-635 ERFAATTD
+635 DQFAATED
-643 GFAIAELDMAER
+643 GFAIAELDLAER

-670 FRYADWSKDGDLLS
+670 LRFADWSKDSDLLS
-684 LAHRLARDVIAADPT
+684 VAHQLARDVIAADPT